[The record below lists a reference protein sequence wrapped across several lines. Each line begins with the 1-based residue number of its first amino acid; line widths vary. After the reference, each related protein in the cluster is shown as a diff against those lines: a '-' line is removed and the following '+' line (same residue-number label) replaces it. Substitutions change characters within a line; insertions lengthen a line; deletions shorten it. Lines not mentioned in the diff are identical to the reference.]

1 MARQLPIVGQKK
13 APPPGTVPAP
23 EDPDERPP
31 WHWSGIGAVLVFTSW
46 LPLTLVSNVATRALV
61 DRLVPAASRGDV
73 DAHLATASPLARAS
87 LRAAM
92 VVPGALA
99 FAIGAAFGGWLVG
112 RFGGRAGPREAAVAG
127 LLSASTAWALLAATA
142 GLGTTWLLWAPVA
155 LVGTVAAWLG
165 GRLGRRGRPP
175 SVRL

>member
-1 MARQLPIVGQKK
+1 MARQLPILGQKK
-13 APPPGTVPAP
+13 APPPGSVDAP
-23 EDPDERPP
+23 EDPEDRPP

-46 LPLTLVSNVATRALV
+46 LPLTLLSNAVTRALV
-61 DRLVPAASRGDV
+61 DRLVPAGSRGDV
-73 DAHLATASPLARAS
+73 EGHIAGASMGARAAI
-87 LRAAM
+87 RAAM
-92 VVPGALA
+92 VVPGAVA

-112 RFGGRAGPREAAVAG
+112 RFGGKAGPREASVAG

-142 GLGTTWLLWAPVA
+142 GLGGTLILWAPVA

-165 GRLGRRGRPP
+165 GRLGLRGRPT